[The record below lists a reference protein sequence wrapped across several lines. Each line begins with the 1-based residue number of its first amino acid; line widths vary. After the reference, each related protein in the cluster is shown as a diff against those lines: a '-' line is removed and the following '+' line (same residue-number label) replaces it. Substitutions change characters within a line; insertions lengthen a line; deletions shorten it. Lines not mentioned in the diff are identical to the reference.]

1 MARTDPAPVDHAA
14 TPGDTSPEAVARARK
29 AVVASSIGNALEW
42 FDIIVYSSFA
52 VVISELFFPDVS
64 GFAALMLTFLTFAVS
79 YLIRPLGAAVIGS
92 WADRHGR
99 KRESRLC
106 ADRTLF
112 RISFRLMRVR
122 MRATVQFNG
131 EERSRIWNKVVAE
144 APGFGAYEKKVNG
157 RREIPVVELT
167 PV

>member
-14 TPGDTSPEAVARARK
+14 APGDPSPESLVRARK

-79 YLIRPLGAAVIGS
+79 YLIRPLGAAVIGN

-99 KRESRLC
+99 KRALSMTILTMMVGTGLGMIG
-106 ADRTLF
+106 TL
-112 RISFRLMRVR
+112 
-122 MRATVQFNG
+122 
-131 EERSRIWNKVVAE
+131 
-144 APGFGAYEKKVNG
+144 GAYLAITARRRG
-157 RREIPVVELT
+157 RRRP
-167 PV
+167 